1 MPPPSQL
8 PVGGIATLP
17 LTSEAYAEQKS
28 RRAIAFGFFCATH
41 GTRTHDPRITNA
53 MLYQLS

>member
-1 MPPPSQL
+1 MRCTVQANAILALSKRP
-8 PVGGIATLP
+8 IAAR
-17 LTSEAYAEQKS
+17 S
-28 RRAIAFGFFCATH
+28 AFLMGNFLRATH